1 MCVNKGE
8 EEAWIVQ
15 NSKSSTSNL
24 EVFELATY
32 VGDHISHPHF
42 FLYIYQHG
50 CIILPVVKNIE
61 A

>member
-42 FLYIYQHG
+42 FFIYISAWLYYFACG
-50 CIILPVVKNIE
+50 KKY
-61 A
+61 